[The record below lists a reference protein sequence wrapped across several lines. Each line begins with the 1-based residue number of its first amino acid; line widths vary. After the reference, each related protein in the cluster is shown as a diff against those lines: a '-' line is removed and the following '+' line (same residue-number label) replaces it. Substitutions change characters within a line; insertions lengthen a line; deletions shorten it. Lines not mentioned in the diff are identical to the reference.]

1 MLVMTTHRFDGIPM
15 NMDRLSDVERSNLR
29 GYLQDKV
36 AHLAGDLA
44 VLTAFEHPELPL
56 GDIVQFPQP
65 ELPDF
70 PPAAA

>member
-1 MLVMTTHRFDGIPM
+1 MTTHRFDGIPM
-15 NMDRLSDVERSNLR
+15 NMEHLTDVERSNLR

-56 GDIVQFPQP
+56 AEIVQFPQP
-65 ELPDF
+65 ELPY